1 MEENVFEKKHHRKR
15 TQYILLVIIVV
26 LGLGVFFVSGNKDSQ
41 PNDAPAVEE
50 NRFIIEQGEGVSVI
64 AKRLKQA
71 GYIESEFWFKT
82 YIVLKGL
89 QTKLLAGTYALEQ
102 GWSLGKIAN
111 VLSTGPLSNE
121 RVITT
126 IEGWEI
132 SDINDYLV
140 TQSAVKG
147 SEFLDIVFAD
157 SGIPQS
163 LRQVFPVLADAPAN
177 ASLEGYLFPNTYRIF
192 KDATAK
198 DIVNRMI
205 GEFDVVMTGDMRADI
220 ASQEKTI
227 FEIVTMASILE
238 REVRTPEDKKKVADL
253 FWRRLEAGIAL
264 QADSTVN
271 YVTNKKT
278 PGISLDDTKI
288 DSPYNTYKY
297 RGLPPGPI
305 SNPGIDSLEAAVY
318 PTKNEYWY
326 FLSASDGTTI
336 FSKNFEEHKRNKVKY
351 LR

>member
-1 MEENVFEKKHHRKR
+1 MEENVFEKQHHRKK
-15 TQYILLVIIVV
+15 TQYILLGIIVV
-26 LGLGVFFVSGNKDSQ
+26 LGLGVFFVSGNKDNQ
-41 PNDAPAVEE
+41 PNDTPEVEE
-50 NRFIIEQGEGVSVI
+50 NTFIIEQGEGVSVI
-64 AKRLKQA
+64 ANRLKQA

-89 QTKLLAGTYALEQ
+89 QAKLLAGAYELEQ

-121 RVITT
+121 QVITT
-126 IEGWEI
+126 IEGWNI
-132 SDINDYLV
+132 SDMNDYLMREGV
-140 TQSAVKG
+140 VVG
-147 SEFLDIVFAD
+147 DEFLDIVFAD

-163 LRQVFPVLADAPAN
+163 LRQAFPVLADAPLN
-177 ASLEGYLFPNTYRIF
+177 ASLEGYLFPDTYRIF
-192 KDATAK
+192 KDATAE

-220 ASQEKTI
+220 ASQKRTV
-227 FEIVTMASILE
+227 FEVVTLASILE
-238 REVRTPEDKKKVADL
+238 REVRTPEDKKMVADL
-253 FWRRLEAGIAL
+253 FWRRLDEGVAL

-271 YVTNKKT
+271 CVTKKKT

-305 SNPGIDSLEAAVY
+305 SNPGSDSLEAAVY
-318 PTKNEYWY
+318 PTQNEYWY
-326 FLSASDGTTI
+326 FLSTPDGTTI
-336 FSKNFEEHKRNKVKY
+336 FSKNFEEHKRNKAKY

>member
-227 FEIVTMASILE
+227 FEIVTMASLLE
-238 REVRTPEDKKKVADL
+238 RDVRTPEDKK
-253 FWRRLEAGIAL
+253 
-264 QADSTVN
+264 N
-271 YVTNKKT
+271 
-278 PGISLDDTKI
+278 